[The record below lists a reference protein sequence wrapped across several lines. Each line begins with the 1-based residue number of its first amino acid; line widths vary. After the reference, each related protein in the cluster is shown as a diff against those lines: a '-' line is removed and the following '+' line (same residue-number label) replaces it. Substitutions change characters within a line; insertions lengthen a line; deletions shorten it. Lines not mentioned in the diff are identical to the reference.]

1 VSHNNVIIYKHE
13 LHCAAPELDQLPSV
27 QGMQDED
34 PTIEYVPAEQLVQET
49 VEVAAFTV
57 DQVPALQ
64 PIQVVAPATEDR
76 VPTVQF

>member
-1 VSHNNVIIYKHE
+1 
-13 LHCAAPELDQLPSV
+13 
-27 QGMQDED
+27 MQDED
-34 PTIEYVPAEQLVQET
+34 PKIEYVPAEQLVQET